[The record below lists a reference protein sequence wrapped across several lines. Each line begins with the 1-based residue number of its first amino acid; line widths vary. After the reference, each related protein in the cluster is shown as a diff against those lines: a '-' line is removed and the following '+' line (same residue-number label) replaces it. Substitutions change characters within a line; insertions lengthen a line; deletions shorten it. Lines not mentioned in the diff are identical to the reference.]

1 MTLMNLQGNEVVELV
16 VSSIVEEQ
24 SILLD
29 GGKAEL
35 EIEAMPLLQ
44 TLEGQEGVAPKGA
57 GSQLTG
63 GRVWRRLGAGI
74 VAKAGQT
81 TLASLR
87 GTRTQLTHSG
97 ITIQAGIRR
106 WADAGIA
113 TFAPHTG
120 SSILAGI
127 RVAEIHLRVA
137 QVVLLAA
144 RESLRTGAGERVHRI
159 DGSEEHRIAVDE
171 LGGIAEL

>member
-1 MTLMNLQGNEVVELV
+1 MCGWADT
-16 VSSIVEEQ
+16 
-24 SILLD
+24 
-29 GGKAEL
+29 
-35 EIEAMPLLQ
+35 
-44 TLEGQEGVAPKGA
+44 GVA
-57 GSQLTG
+57 
-63 GRVWRRLGAGI
+63 
-74 VAKAGQT
+74 
-81 TLASLR
+81 TL
-87 GTRTQLTHSG
+87 
-97 ITIQAGIRR
+97 
-106 WADAGIA
+106 
-113 TFAPHTG
+113 APHTG